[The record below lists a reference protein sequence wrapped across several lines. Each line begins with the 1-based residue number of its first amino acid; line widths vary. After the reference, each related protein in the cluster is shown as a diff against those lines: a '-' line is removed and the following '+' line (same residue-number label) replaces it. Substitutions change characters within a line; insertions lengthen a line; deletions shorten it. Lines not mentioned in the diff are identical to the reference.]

1 MLSDHC
7 FGRICASS
15 QSVRGDGGNACHW
28 HAFEITSFR
37 ARNMSRLR
45 DCRSLPVPNR
55 SRRRQLQDVKWNATP
70 LLPMLRVRLHRRA
83 RCWRIPID
91 GHFLDF
97 RDHWGNRIEN
107 VGYDNIEFTKA
118 PNVLRVMELT
128 HLTKNESAKKELA
141 KKGMALERD

>member
-1 MLSDHC
+1 MRVTGTHLKSPH
-7 FGRICASS
+7 S
-15 QSVRGDGGNACHW
+15 
-28 HAFEITSFR
+28 
-37 ARNMSRLR
+37 ARQKHEPASRLP
-45 DCRSLPVPNR
+45 SFPVPNR

-107 VGYDNIEFTKA
+107 VGYYNIEFTKA
-118 PNVLRVMELT
+118 PNVLRGMELT